1 MNILDTINKIGKYT
15 AITGG
20 VIAAAGCVQK
30 VIADSYDDNSIGGSL
45 TASYKRDQAS
55 QTIDYGVGLA
65 VAGAAVWGGCNA
77 IDHFTGGATP
87 SDNFGDTSW
96 L

>member
-1 MNILDTINKIGKYT
+1 MDFLEAVTEIGKYT

-20 VIAAAGCVQK
+20 IIAAAGCVQK
-30 VIADSYDDNSIGGSL
+30 VVADSYDDGTIGGSL

-55 QTIDYGVGLA
+55 HAVDYGVGIA
-65 VAGAAVWGGCNA
+65 ISGAAAWGGCKA
-77 IDHFTGGATP
+77 IEYFTGGSTS
-87 SDNFGDTSW
+87 SDKFGDTSW

>member
-1 MNILDTINKIGKYT
+1 MDFLETVAEIGKYT

-20 VIAAAGCVQK
+20 IIAAAGCVEK
-30 VIADSYDDNSIGGSL
+30 VIADSYDDGTIGGSL

-55 QTIDYGVGLA
+55 QTVDYGVGIA
-65 VAGAAVWGGCNA
+65 VAGAAVWGGCKA
-77 IDHFTGGATP
+77 IDNFTGGSTS